1 MAPRADAAALNFILL
16 GEQMNAG
23 FWQLEKE
30 PVCKSSSD
38 S

>member
-16 GEQMNAG
+16 GEQMNTG
-23 FWQLEKE
+23 VWQLEKE